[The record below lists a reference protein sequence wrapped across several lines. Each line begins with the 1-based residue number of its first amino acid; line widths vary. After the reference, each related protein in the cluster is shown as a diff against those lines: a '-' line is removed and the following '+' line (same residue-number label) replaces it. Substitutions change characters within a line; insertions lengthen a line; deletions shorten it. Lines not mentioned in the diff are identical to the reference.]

1 MAARNSMELETEIT
15 VNHITI
21 YYDAVQLADNNLNG
35 NYTRDIKNMLSINN
49 QIFKCIY
56 IVPISPCSLKV
67 FLL

>member
-35 NYTRDIKNMLSINN
+35 NYTRDIKTCYLLTIKYSN
-49 QIFKCIY
+49 
-56 IVPISPCSLKV
+56 V
-67 FLL
+67 FILCLYPHAL